1 MIILNKFKLFFLE
14 FFLLL
19 DNHIV
24 NIRNEVDNWLLSFNN
39 AISSKNSNKDSLTN
53 LDKLF
58 FEDSHWR
65 DILALSWKIQTIS
78 GKQNII
84 KKLNDK
90 ILDFT
95 ARDFSIDLERT
106 SPREVIR
113 AGKNVIEVILKFK
126 TKYGQ
131 CEGILRLYQDNEGS
145 RNFKA
150 WNFLTALSELNS
162 SYNKKED
169 LYNNTLEGPNWLD
182 VRNEDIL
189 YNDRDPEVIVVGS
202 GQAGLSIAAR
212 LKQQNIDTLVVDKND
227 RVGDNWRNRYHS
239 LKLHNQ
245 THVNHLPY
253 MPFPKTWPTYIPKDK
268 LAGWFEYYADSMELN
283 IWTKTIFNGAE
294 YNEIEKKWN
303 VNLKLSDGS
312 ERIMKPK
319 HIVMAVGVSSV
330 PNRTKIPK
338 IDSYKGKVIHSTDYS
353 SGKDYKGKNVLVFGT
368 GTSAHD
374 VAQDLYVHGANV
386 KIVQRSPSMVVN
398 VEPSAQL
405 PYQLYREG
413 PNTDDCDLI
422 TISSPLQVLKK
433 THQLLTEKTKKIDKS
448 LLEKLKEVGF
458 RLEYGEDNTGWQFK
472 YLTRGGGY
480 YFNVGASDLIADG
493 KIKVIQ
499 FSDIVNFKSTGIE
512 MKSGDKFEIDLMV
525 TATGYKGQEYVVEKY
540 FGKSVVDKIGPIWG
554 FDMERQELR
563 NMWIQTKQPGLWFHA
578 GSLAQCRIFSKFL
591 ALQIKA
597 IQEGIP
603 I

>member
-1 MIILNKFKLFFLE
+1 M
-14 FFLLL
+14 L
-19 DNHIV
+19 DNQII
-24 NIRNEVDNWLLSFNN
+24 NIRSEVDNWLQSFNEV
-39 AISSKNSNKDSLTN
+39 ISQQKNIDESKKILSN
-53 LDKLF
+53 LF

-65 DILALSWKIQTIS
+65 DILALTWKIQTVS
-78 GKQNII
+78 GKSNVIENL
-84 KKLNDK
+84 LNK
-90 ILDFT
+90 IMEVSAKSFQ
-95 ARDFSIDLERT
+95 IDQRRT
-106 SPREVIR
+106 PPREVIR
-113 AGKNVIEVILKFK
+113 AGENVIEVILRFK
-126 TKYGQ
+126 TKFGN
-131 CEGILRLYQDNEGS
+131 CESVVRLCEDQERKG
-145 RNFKA
+145 NFKA
-150 WNFLTALSELNS
+150 WSILTALSDLNS
-162 SYNKKED
+162 SNKKNIEQ
-169 LYNNTLEGPNWLD
+169 YQNILEGPNWLD
-182 VRNEDIL
+182 KRNEDRL
-189 YNDRDPEVIVVGS
+189 YKNREPEVIVIGS

-212 LKQQNIDTLVVDKND
+212 LKQQNIDTLIVDKNE

-253 MPFPKTWPTYIPKDK
+253 MPFPSTWPTFIPKDK
-268 LAGWFEYYADSMELN
+268 LAGWFEYYVESMELN
-283 IWTKTIFNGAE
+283 VWTNTKFIGAE
-294 YNEIEKKWN
+294 YNENKKHWN
-303 VNLKLSDGS
+303 VKLKLSNGT
-312 ERIMKPK
+312 IKIVKPK

-330 PNRTKIPK
+330 PNRNKIPG
-338 IDSYKGKVIHSTDYS
+338 INDYKGKVIHSVDYD
-353 SGKDYKGKNVLVFGT
+353 SGKHYNGKNVLVYGT

-405 PYQLYREG
+405 PYQLYNEG

-422 TISSPLQVLKK
+422 TISSPLEVLKK
-433 THQLLTEKTKKIDKS
+433 THQLLTQKTKKIDKP
-448 LLEKLKEVGF
+448 LLDKLTSVGF
-458 RLEYGEDNTGWQFK
+458 KLEYGEENSGWQFK

-499 FSDIVNFKSTGIE
+499 FSDIVNFLSSGIE
-512 MKSGDKFEIDLMV
+512 MKSGEKFDVDLMV
-525 TATGYKGQEYVVEKY
+525 TATGYKGQEYVVEEL
-540 FGKSVVDKIGPIWG
+540 FGKPVVDKIGPIWG
-554 FDMERQELR
+554 FDDERQELR

-597 IQEGIP
+597 TQQGI

>member
-1 MIILNKFKLFFLE
+1 V
-14 FFLLL
+14 L
-19 DNHIV
+19 DNQII
-24 NIRNEVDNWLLSFNN
+24 NIRSEVDNWLQSFNEV
-39 AISSKNSNKDSLTN
+39 ISQQKNIDESKKILSN
-53 LDKLF
+53 LF

-65 DILALSWKIQTIS
+65 DILALTWKIQTVS
-78 GKQNII
+78 GKSNVIENL
-84 KKLNDK
+84 LNK
-90 ILDFT
+90 IM
-95 ARDFSIDLERT
+95 DFSAKSFQIDQRRT
-106 SPREVIR
+106 PPREVIR
-113 AGKNVIEVILKFK
+113 AGENVIEVILRFK
-126 TKYGQ
+126 TKFGN
-131 CEGILRLYQDNEGS
+131 CESVVRLCEDQERKG
-145 RNFKA
+145 NFKA
-150 WNFLTALSELNS
+150 WSILTALSDLNS
-162 SYNKKED
+162 SNKKNLEQ
-169 LYNNTLEGPNWLD
+169 YQNILEGPNWLD
-182 VRNEDIL
+182 KRNEDRL
-189 YNDRDPEVIVVGS
+189 YKNREPEVIVIGS

-212 LKQQNIDTLVVDKND
+212 LKQQNIDTLIVDKNE

-253 MPFPKTWPTYIPKDK
+253 MPFPSTWPTFIPKDK
-268 LAGWFEYYADSMELN
+268 LAGWFEYYVESMELN
-283 IWTKTIFNGAE
+283 VWTNTKFIGAE
-294 YNEIEKKWN
+294 YNENKKHWN
-303 VNLKLSDGS
+303 VKLKLSNGTIK
-312 ERIMKPK
+312 IMKPK

-330 PNRTKIPK
+330 PNRNKIPG
-338 IDSYKGKVIHSTDYS
+338 INDYKGKVIHSVDYD
-353 SGKDYKGKNVLVFGT
+353 SGKHYNGKNVLVYGT

-405 PYQLYREG
+405 PYQLYNEG

-422 TISSPLQVLKK
+422 TISSPLEVLKK
-433 THQLLTEKTKKIDKS
+433 THQLLTQKTKKIDKP
-448 LLEKLKEVGF
+448 LLDKLTSVGF
-458 RLEYGEDNTGWQFK
+458 KLEYGEENSGWQFK

-499 FSDIVNFKSTGIE
+499 FSDIVNFLSSGIE
-512 MKSGDKFEIDLMV
+512 MKSGEKFDIDLMV
-525 TATGYKGQEYVVEKY
+525 TATGYKGQEYVVEEL
-540 FGKSVVDKIGPIWG
+540 FGKPVADKIGPIWG
-554 FDMERQELR
+554 IDDERQELR

-597 IQEGIP
+597 TQQGI

>member
-1 MIILNKFKLFFLE
+1 V
-14 FFLLL
+14 L
-19 DNHIV
+19 DNQII
-24 NIRNEVDNWLLSFNN
+24 NIRSEVDNWLQSFNEV
-39 AISSKNSNKDSLTN
+39 ISQQKNIDESKKILSN
-53 LDKLF
+53 LF

-65 DILALSWKIQTIS
+65 DILALTWKIQTVS
-78 GKQNII
+78 GKSNVIENL
-84 KKLNDK
+84 LNK
-90 ILDFT
+90 IMEVSAKSFQ
-95 ARDFSIDLERT
+95 IDQRRT
-106 SPREVIR
+106 PPREVIR
-113 AGKNVIEVILKFK
+113 AGENVIEVILRFK
-126 TKYGQ
+126 TKFGN
-131 CEGILRLYQDNEGS
+131 CESVVRLCEDQERKG
-145 RNFKA
+145 NFKA
-150 WNFLTALSELNS
+150 WSILTALSDLNS
-162 SYNKKED
+162 SNKKNLEQ
-169 LYNNTLEGPNWLD
+169 YQNILEGPNWLD
-182 VRNEDIL
+182 KRNEDRL
-189 YNDRDPEVIVVGS
+189 YKNREPEVIVIGS

-212 LKQQNIDTLVVDKND
+212 LKQQNIDTLIVDKNE

-253 MPFPKTWPTYIPKDK
+253 MPFPSTWPTYIPKDK
-268 LAGWFEYYADSMELN
+268 LAGWFEYYVESMELN
-283 IWTKTIFNGAE
+283 VWTNTKFIGAE
-294 YNEIEKKWN
+294 YNENKKHWN
-303 VNLKLSDGS
+303 VKLKLSNGT
-312 ERIMKPK
+312 IKIVKPK

-330 PNRTKIPK
+330 PNRNKIPG
-338 IDSYKGKVIHSTDYS
+338 INDYKGKVIHSVDYD
-353 SGKDYKGKNVLVFGT
+353 SGKHYNGKNVLVYGT

-405 PYQLYREG
+405 PYQLYNEG

-422 TISSPLQVLKK
+422 TISSPLEVLKK
-433 THQLLTEKTKKIDKS
+433 THQLLTQKTKKIDKP
-448 LLEKLKEVGF
+448 LLDKLTSVGF
-458 RLEYGEDNTGWQFK
+458 KLEYGEENSGWQFK

-499 FSDIVNFKSTGIE
+499 FSDIVNFLSSGIE
-512 MKSGDKFEIDLMV
+512 MKSGEKFDVDLMV
-525 TATGYKGQEYVVEKY
+525 TATGYKGQEYVVEEL
-540 FGKSVVDKIGPIWG
+540 FGKPVVDKIGPIWG
-554 FDMERQELR
+554 FDDERQELR

-597 IQEGIP
+597 TQEGI

>member
-1 MIILNKFKLFFLE
+1 M
-14 FFLLL
+14 L
-19 DNHIV
+19 DNQII
-24 NIRNEVDNWLLSFNN
+24 NIRSEVDNWLQSFNEV
-39 AISSKNSNKDSLTN
+39 ISQQKNIDESKKILSN
-53 LDKLF
+53 LF

-65 DILALSWKIQTIS
+65 DILALTWKIQTVT
-78 GKQNII
+78 GKSKVIENL
-84 KKLNDK
+84 LNK
-90 ILDFT
+90 IMEVSAKSFQ
-95 ARDFSIDLERT
+95 IDQRRT
-106 SPREVIR
+106 PPREVIR
-113 AGKNVIEVILKFK
+113 AGENVIEVILRFK
-126 TKYGQ
+126 TKFGN
-131 CEGILRLYQDNEGS
+131 CESVVRLCEDQERKG
-145 RNFKA
+145 NFKA
-150 WNFLTALSELNS
+150 WSILTALSDLNS
-162 SYNKKED
+162 SNKKNLEQ
-169 LYNNTLEGPNWLD
+169 YQNILEGPNWLD
-182 VRNEDIL
+182 KRNEDRL
-189 YNDRDPEVIVVGS
+189 YKNREPEVIVIGS

-212 LKQQNIDTLVVDKND
+212 LKQQNIDTLIVDKNE

-253 MPFPKTWPTYIPKDK
+253 MPFPSTWPTYIPKDK
-268 LAGWFEYYADSMELN
+268 LAGWFEYYVESMELN
-283 IWTKTIFNGAE
+283 VWTNTKFIGAE
-294 YNEIEKKWN
+294 YNENKKHWN
-303 VNLKLSDGS
+303 VKLKLSNGTIK
-312 ERIMKPK
+312 IMKPK

-330 PNRTKIPK
+330 PNRNKIPG
-338 IDSYKGKVIHSTDYS
+338 INDYKGKVIHSVDYD
-353 SGKDYKGKNVLVFGT
+353 SGKHYNGKNVLVYGT

-405 PYQLYREG
+405 PYQLYNEG

-422 TISSPLQVLKK
+422 TISSPLEVLKK
-433 THQLLTEKTKKIDKS
+433 THQLLTQKTKKIDKP
-448 LLEKLKEVGF
+448 LLDKLTSVGF
-458 RLEYGEDNTGWQFK
+458 KLEYGEENSGWQFK

-499 FSDIVNFKSTGIE
+499 FSDIVNFLSSGIE
-512 MKSGDKFEIDLMV
+512 MKSGEKFDVDLMV
-525 TATGYKGQEYVVEKY
+525 TATGYKGQEYVVEEL
-540 FGKSVVDKIGPIWG
+540 FGKPVVDKIGPIWG
-554 FDMERQELR
+554 FDDERQELR

-597 IQEGIP
+597 TQEGI

>member
-1 MIILNKFKLFFLE
+1 M
-14 FFLLL
+14 L
-19 DNHIV
+19 DNQIINV
-24 NIRNEVDNWLLSFNN
+24 RSEVDNWLQSFNEV
-39 AISSKNSNKDSLTN
+39 ISQQKNIDESKKILSN
-53 LDKLF
+53 LF

-65 DILALSWKIQTIS
+65 DILALTWKIQTVS
-78 GKQNII
+78 GKSNVIENL
-84 KKLNDK
+84 LNK
-90 ILDFT
+90 IMEVSAKSFQ
-95 ARDFSIDLERT
+95 IDQRRT
-106 SPREVIR
+106 PPREVIR
-113 AGKNVIEVILKFK
+113 AGENVIEVILRFK
-126 TKYGQ
+126 TKFGN
-131 CEGILRLYQDNEGS
+131 CESVVRLCEDQERKG
-145 RNFKA
+145 NFKA
-150 WNFLTALSELNS
+150 WSILTALSDLNS
-162 SYNKKED
+162 SNKKNLEQ
-169 LYNNTLEGPNWLD
+169 YQNILEGPNWLD
-182 VRNEDIL
+182 KRNEDRL
-189 YNDRDPEVIVVGS
+189 YKNREPEVIVIGS

-212 LKQQNIDTLVVDKND
+212 LKQQNIDTLIVDKNE

-253 MPFPKTWPTYIPKDK
+253 MPFPSTWPTYIPKDK
-268 LAGWFEYYADSMELN
+268 LAGWFEYYVESMELN
-283 IWTKTIFNGAE
+283 VWTNTKFIGAE
-294 YNEIEKKWN
+294 YNENKKHWN
-303 VNLKLSDGS
+303 VKLKLSNGT
-312 ERIMKPK
+312 IKIVKPK

-330 PNRTKIPK
+330 PNRNKIPG
-338 IDSYKGKVIHSTDYS
+338 INDYKGKVIHSVDYD
-353 SGKDYKGKNVLVFGT
+353 SGKHYNGKNVLVYGT

-405 PYQLYREG
+405 PYQLYNEG

-422 TISSPLQVLKK
+422 TISSPLEVLKK
-433 THQLLTEKTKKIDKS
+433 THQLLTQKTKKIDKP
-448 LLEKLKEVGF
+448 LLDKLTSVGF
-458 RLEYGEDNTGWQFK
+458 KLEYGEENSGWQFK

-499 FSDIVNFKSTGIE
+499 FSDIVNFLSSGIE
-512 MKSGDKFEIDLMV
+512 MKSGEKFDVDLMV
-525 TATGYKGQEYVVEKY
+525 TATGYKGQEYVVEEL
-540 FGKSVVDKIGPIWG
+540 FGKPVVDKIGPIWG
-554 FDMERQELR
+554 FDDERQELR

-597 IQEGIP
+597 TQEGI